1 MVFVNLILMGLV
13 IMGLSTLVAFI
24 FMYLCMM
31 VLSNYPHSK
40 LSSWIRH
47 NIIMDSDLEP

>member
-40 LSSWIRH
+40 LSTWIRH